1 MSEPL
6 VPVSVWRKSA
16 LDILSLLESNSI
28 KCALFGAAGLGVH
41 NIHWRSTYDIDIVV
55 DDFDKASELLQKHKD
70 RYELIAQHDLEHP
83 SLNYNDKLAVGAQ
96 LQIWNNELYA
106 IKMVNE
112 SWQRVER
119 KYLDDGVYPVIS
131 LEDLLASKVGRFQ
144 TMQHSMNYIAN
155 QQAED
160 IAGIIYAIHNK
171 ADYNYLAKRIKS
183 GSRRQGGV
191 GKQINLSWYLIQ
203 EIPEYRKK
211 LTQKIALPEVEA
223 DQIMHDFSS
232 KLLIRVLTTEIDEF
246 LLNSIP
252 SLGRMSILK
261 RQYMLSDDVMNFYL
275 GVWKENDLVKVS
287 NDIVT
292 LDEEKL
298 DKYIANNRRF
308 SPATI
313 IKKLRT
319 LGVSDRNLLACA
331 ANCSLR
337 YVDKI
342 NYNWKNH

>member
-1 MSEPL
+1 MSKPL

-28 KCALFGAAGLGVH
+28 KCALFGAAGLGVQ

-55 DDFDKASELLQKHKD
+55 DDFDKASELLQKHAD

-83 SLNYNDKLAVGAQ
+83 SLNCNDKLAVGVQ

-106 IKMVNE
+106 IKMTNE
-112 SWQRVER
+112 SWKLVEQ

-144 TMQHSMNYIAN
+144 TMQHSMSYIAN

-160 IAGIIYAIHNK
+160 IARIIYVMYHK
-171 ADYNYLAKRIKS
+171 ADYSYLAKRIKS
-183 GSRRQGGV
+183 GSRRQSGV

-203 EIPEYRKK
+203 EIPEYREK
-211 LTQKIALPEVEA
+211 LIQKIALPEVEA
-223 DQIMHDFSS
+223 DQIVNDFSS

-252 SLGRMSILK
+252 SLGKLSVLK
-261 RQYMLSDDVMNFYL
+261 RQYMLSDNVMNFYL
-275 GVWKENDLVKVS
+275 GVWKENNLVKMN
-287 NDIVT
+287 NDIPT
-292 LDEEKL
+292 LDKEKVNE
-298 DKYIANNRRF
+298 YVANSKRF
-308 SPATI
+308 SPRTI

-319 LGVSDRNLLACA
+319 LGISDRNLLACA
-331 ANCSLR
+331 ADCSLR

-342 NYNWKNH
+342 K